1 MASEDMM
8 LRLMGGAAVLV
19 GLMFAGIGS
28 WFVFN
33 SIKSYRTSARREEF
47 VPVEARVLRSELS
60 RKSGQ
65 HAGTGTGGSISYI
78 PKIEYEF
85 TVAGT
90 TYTSDSVYPGTDWD
104 INNRNTAQSIVD
116 RYAEGDVV
124 EAYYH
129 PDNPTETF
137 LEDESVATR
146 NLTAMAFSGFVA
158 LVGVGLIVGGTLWV
172 L

>member
-8 LRLMGGAAVLV
+8 LRLMGGAAAFV
-19 GLMFAGIGS
+19 GLLFAGIGS
-28 WFVFN
+28 WFGYN

-60 RKSGQ
+60 RKSGES
-65 HAGTGTGGSISYI
+65 AGTSTGGTPSYI

-104 INNRNTAQSIVD
+104 IQNRNTAQSIVD
-116 RYAEGDVV
+116 RYVEGDVV
-124 EAYYH
+124 EAYYD
-129 PDNPTETF
+129 PDDPTETY

-146 NLTAMAFSGFVA
+146 NLAAMAFSGFVT
-158 LVGVGLIVGGTLWV
+158 LVGVGLVVGGTLWV